1 MLCSKC
7 HQEKNE
13 NEFYKSRREKDGRRS
28 ECKDCGNKYNATNK
42 VRWDNTYYER
52 HKDKLK
58 KRSRLFYLENRERVL
73 KREKIYQIKN
83 KDKKSEYDAKRFQK
97 IYQSVKKQ
105 RISYCNKWR
114 RKKYKEDVGY
124 KIRTVLRNR
133 FKQAFKNG
141 KFVDSQGCTMDELK
155 IYLQSQFQDGMN
167 WGNYGCQEGQWS
179 IDHIYPLSKFDL
191 TKESERMKAFHYSNL
206 QPLWHRDNL
215 RKSNKIVKH
224 ESVK

>member
-97 IYQSVKKQ
+97 IY
-105 RISYCNKWR
+105 
-114 RKKYKEDVGY
+114 
-124 KIRTVLRNR
+124 
-133 FKQAFKNG
+133 
-141 KFVDSQGCTMDELK
+141 
-155 IYLQSQFQDGMN
+155 
-167 WGNYGCQEGQWS
+167 
-179 IDHIYPLSKFDL
+179 
-191 TKESERMKAFHYSNL
+191 
-206 QPLWHRDNL
+206 L